1 MKISLIIPIY
11 NVEQYVER
19 CILSCSNQN
28 IDISEYEIIVI
39 DDGSPDNSIDIVERL
54 ARKNINIKIFSQ
66 KNQGLS
72 QARNKGLE
80 IAKGEYV
87 WFIDSDDW
95 IEENCI
101 LELYNICHEFNLDVL
116 LFDAI
121 DFDGNIFKIRN
132 TITQNVCDV
141 IEGKQYLNS
150 NNIIFPVC
158 FKVFKR
164 EFLIENS
171 IYFLKNI
178 FHEDNEFTPR
188 MFYFANRV
196 MCIDKPL
203 YYVFHNPNSI
213 TRSVN
218 PQKAYDLIEI
228 AVSYVNFIDQNKV
241 DKKIRVLFINLIG
254 LALNS
259 SLANMILF
267 DKEKRF
273 VFYNILNK
281 NKGLFQFMK
290 QSNKIKY
297 KIEAYTYIY
306 FPNLFLNLYSILYLN
321 VYKKYF
327 AN

>member
-196 MCIDKPL
+196 MCINKPL

-228 AVSYVNFIDQNKV
+228 AMSYVNFIDQNKV

-254 LALNS
+254 LVLNS
-259 SLANMILF
+259 SLAEIFFMNKSEKFYFFKYLKKNQNLF
-267 DKEKRF
+267 YCLKKSS
-273 VFYNILNK
+273 V
-281 NKGLFQFMK
+281 
-290 QSNKIKY
+290 IKY
-297 KIEAYTYIY
+297 KIEGFLFMISSSLFFKIY
-306 FPNLFLNLYSILYLN
+306 SRLYF
-321 VYKKYF
+321 VFYKK
-327 AN
+327 NV

>member
-196 MCIDKPL
+196 MCINKPL

-254 LALNS
+254 LVLNS
-259 SLANMILF
+259 SLAEIFFMNKSEKFYFFKYLKKNQNLF
-267 DKEKRF
+267 YCLKKSS
-273 VFYNILNK
+273 V
-281 NKGLFQFMK
+281 
-290 QSNKIKY
+290 IKY
-297 KIEAYTYIY
+297 KIEGFLFMISSSLFFKIY
-306 FPNLFLNLYSILYLN
+306 SRLYF
-321 VYKKYF
+321 VFYKK
-327 AN
+327 NV